1 MYETHLGENLKR
13 WTLPWKP
20 FPLKDLRVKGA
31 FRLEEHSHLKNV
43 VFIEL

>member
-1 MYETHLGENLKR
+1 MKPIWGKNLKM

-31 FRLEEHSHLKNV
+31 FRLEHSHLKNV